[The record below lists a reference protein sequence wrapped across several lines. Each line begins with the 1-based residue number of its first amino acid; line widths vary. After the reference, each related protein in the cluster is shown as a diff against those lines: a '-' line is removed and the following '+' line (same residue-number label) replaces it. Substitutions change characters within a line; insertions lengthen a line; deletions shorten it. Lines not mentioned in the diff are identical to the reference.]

1 MITVTKDN
9 NIATDMDDV
18 DPLDELNEISDK
30 SQIVETIE
38 TEKDPLEVLEQQD
51 AEDIPEY
58 NSELGSIVEED
69 SNPENKETEKS
80 LSSEETD
87 KDVQVPLMDV
97 IDEVDINNKK
107 SEDSKL
113 SAKENTAPKPKL
125 SKKSSKTESEEDTTK
140 VIDDVKV
147 DEDGVPL
154 LNQFDS
160 GAFKGVFH
168 KVHVSKQHVTK
179 IAMIVVGAII
189 TLIGVLQ
196 AINDVVKI
204 SDNVMYGE
212 HETVAMGLIFIGV
225 IIIIFAFYKELLEFS
240 GLNNLSNNLDSTNSD
255 SDMPKPKHNN
265 KRKKEEN

>member
-1 MITVTKDN
+1 MTEDN
-9 NIATDMDDV
+9 NIATDMDDS
-18 DPLDELNEISDK
+18 DPLDELNQINDK

-38 TEKDPLEVLEQQD
+38 TEKDPLEILEQQD

-69 SNPENKETEKS
+69 NSTENKKTENENS
-80 LSSEETD
+80 LSSEEAD
-87 KDVQVPLMDV
+87 KKDIHVSLMDV

-107 SEDSKL
+107 SEDS
-113 SAKENTAPKPKL
+113 SVSTKENTKSKPKL
-125 SKKSSKTESEEDTTK
+125 SKKSSKKESQEDTTK

-160 GAFKGVFH
+160 NAFKGVFH
-168 KVHVSKQHVTK
+168 KIHVSKQHVTK

-212 HETVAMGLIFIGV
+212 HEAVAMGLIFIGV
-225 IIIIFAFYKELLEFS
+225 IIIIFAFYKEILEFS

-265 KRKKEEN
+265 KRKEEEN